1 MMCKEFTME
10 EQAPSEH
17 PFDIVPLWMRISL
30 VALCLLFVLVGIW
43 RHGLASWDWV
53 IFVVPLGIFSFTVGV
68 TEPLGKNLRWPLRVV
83 FVLWVIACS
92 AWFVHFLGW
101 VPGLALAG
109 ISLLS
114 PSKKRLGSWK
124 AYPQGP
130 QNVIVMLLTL
140 ILIISFARSTG
151 AWVPMVYLV
160 ATFLLL
166 EGYTLGHTLAR
177 RSLRD
182 NLRRRSF
189 ATTVAIAIFAAVWAW
204 LHPSFGNVAG
214 LVIVIVLAS
223 SDIYLHTEE
232 KPSLHVSQSRS

>member
-1 MMCKEFTME
+1 ME

-17 PFDIVPLWMRISL
+17 PLDIVPLWMRISV
-30 VALCLLFVLVGIW
+30 VALCLLFALVGIW
-43 RHGLASWDWV
+43 RHGLANWDWV
-53 IFVVPLGIFSFTVGV
+53 IFVVLLGIFFFPVGV
-68 TEPLGKNLRWPLRVV
+68 TEPLGRNLRWPMRVV

-92 AWFVHFLGW
+92 AWGVHFWGW

-109 ISLLS
+109 IGLLS
-114 PSKKRLGSWK
+114 PSRQKFVSWK
-124 AYPQGP
+124 AYLHKP
-130 QNVIVMLLTL
+130 QNVVVALLTL
-140 ILIISFARSTG
+140 ILIVSFARSTG
-151 AWVPMVYLV
+151 AWVPTVCVV
-160 ATFLLL
+160 ATFPLL
-166 EGYTLGHTLAR
+166 EGDALAR

-189 ATTVAIAIFAAVWAW
+189 AAIVAIAIFAAVWAW

-214 LVIVIVLAS
+214 LVTVIVLAS

>member
-1 MMCKEFTME
+1 MTWKEFTME
-10 EQAPSEH
+10 EQAPSEY
-17 PFDIVPLWMRISL
+17 PLDIVPLWMRISL
-30 VALCLLFVLVGIW
+30 VALCLLFVLLGIS

-53 IFVVPLGIFSFTVGV
+53 IFVVPLGIFFFPVGV
-68 TEPLGKNLRWPLRVV
+68 TKPLGRNLRWPMRVV

-92 AWFVHFLGW
+92 ALCVHFWGW

-109 ISLLS
+109 IGLLS
-114 PSKKRLGSWK
+114 PSREKFVSWK
-124 AYPQGP
+124 TYLHKL
-130 QNVIVMLLTL
+130 QNVVVALLTL
-140 ILIISFARSTG
+140 ILIVSFARSTG
-151 AWVPMVYLV
+151 AWVPTVCVV

-166 EGYTLGHTLAR
+166 EGYTRGYTLAR

-189 ATTVAIAIFAAVWAW
+189 AAIVAIAIFAAVWAW

-214 LVIVIVLAS
+214 LVMVIVLVS

>member
-10 EQAPSEH
+10 KQAPSEH
-17 PFDIVPLWMRISL
+17 PLDIVPLWMRISL
-30 VALCLLFVLVGIW
+30 VALCLLFALVGIW
-43 RHGLASWDWV
+43 RHGLAIWGWV
-53 IFVVPLGIFSFTVGV
+53 IFVVLLGIFSFPVGE
-68 TEPLGKNLRWPLRVV
+68 TEPLGRNLRWPLRVV

-92 AWFVHFLGW
+92 ALCVHFWGW
-101 VPGLALAG
+101 VPGLALFG

-114 PSKKRLGSWK
+114 PSKEKLGSWN
-124 AYPQGP
+124 AYLRKPQSA
-130 QNVIVMLLTL
+130 IFALLTL

-151 AWVPMVYLV
+151 AWVPTVCIV

-166 EGYTLGHTLAR
+166 EGCTRGYTLAR

-182 NLRRRSF
+182 NLRRRAF
-189 ATTVAIAIFAAVWAW
+189 VAIVAIAIFAAVWAW

-214 LVIVIVLAS
+214 LVIIIVLAS